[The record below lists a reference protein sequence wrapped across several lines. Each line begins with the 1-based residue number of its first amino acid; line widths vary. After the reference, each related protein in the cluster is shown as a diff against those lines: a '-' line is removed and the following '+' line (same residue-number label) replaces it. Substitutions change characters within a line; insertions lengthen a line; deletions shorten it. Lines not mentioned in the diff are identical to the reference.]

1 MAGHSKWANI
11 QYRKG
16 SQDVRRGRLFTRII
30 REVTSAARHGG
41 GDPATNGRLK
51 LAIEKANAAN
61 VPKDTVERAIRRMQG
76 AESGGGL
83 EEVRY
88 EGYGA
93 GGVAILIECLTDN
106 RNRTVSEIRHAFSK
120 HGGNLGA
127 DGAVSYLFRRVG
139 LLRFASGT
147 NEEKLFELALD
158 AGAEDVE
165 SQPDGLL
172 TVIVDPEGFETIRSR
187 LGAGGFVPVTAE
199 MTQLASIRVPVAGD
213 EGWAV
218 LKLLSALEELDDVQ
232 NLYSNADLP
241 DEMVHQ
247 FQDAP

>member
-41 GDPATNGRLK
+41 RDPASNGRLK

-61 VPKDTVERAIRRMQG
+61 VPKDTIERALRRMQG
-76 AESGGGL
+76 VEAGDGL

-139 LLRFASGT
+139 LLRFASET
-147 NEEKLFELALD
+147 NEERLFELALD

-165 SQPDGLL
+165 SGSDGTL
-172 TVIVDPEGFETIRSR
+172 TVIVDPENFETIRSALR
-187 LGAGGFVPVTAE
+187 AAGFMPETAE
-199 MTQLASIRVPVAGD
+199 MTQLASIRVPVEGEAGI
-213 EGWAV
+213 AV
-218 LKLLSALEELDDVQ
+218 LKLLNALEELDDVQ
-232 NLYSNADLP
+232 NLYCNADLP
-241 DEMVHQ
+241 DALVRQ
-247 FQDAP
+247 FQDTP

>member
-41 GDPATNGRLK
+41 TDPAANGRLK
-51 LAIEKANAAN
+51 LAIERATAAN
-61 VPKDTVERAIRRMQG
+61 VPKDTVERALRRMQG
-76 AESGGGL
+76 AGAGDGL

-93 GGVAILIECLTDN
+93 GGVAVLIECLTDN
-106 RNRTVSEIRHAFSK
+106 RKRTVSEIRHAFSK

-139 LLRFASGT
+139 LLRYATGA
-147 NEEKLFELALD
+147 NEERLFELALD

-165 SQPDGLL
+165 SHPDGTL
-172 TVIVDPEGFETIRSR
+172 TVIVDPEGFETIRAR
-187 LGAGGFVPVTAE
+187 LAEDGFTPETTE
-199 MTQLASIRVPVAGD
+199 MTQLASTRVPVTGE
-213 EGWAV
+213 EGWSV
-218 LKLLSALEELDDVQ
+218 LKLLGALEELDDVQ
-232 NLYSNADLP
+232 NLYSNADVS
-241 DEMVHQ
+241 DEIARQ